1 MRRAPLLIWLA
12 TLAACGG
19 EEFGGAVATAGG
31 AGASGS
37 GGASAGGQG
46 AGGQGA
52 DGGGGAGASAGGVAG
67 GCLVPSR
74 AMPPAAENEEVIAVT
89 DEDQAQYPNL
99 VGSHVYWTTPT
110 SVWRVPKAG
119 GCLERVATGGS
130 ALRGLAVQDGF
141 AYFVD
146 SAAGKVRRAAV
157 GGGEESVVAS
167 GQPGVQT
174 IALDAAHAYWAG
186 PGILARTALDGSGAV
201 ETLASSDVEQAFAV
215 AVDTS
220 HAYWATRSGSVHR
233 VPKTGGASTL
243 VDSSA
248 GLVGTEPVYL
258 TLFENRFYWS
268 FRTQS
273 SGGVR
278 TKTKL
283 GSQSSLSA
291 ISDPHAQGIAVDGQ
305 NAYWARA
312 EASGGIRK
320 GPAGLGS
327 VSEHVAGQSRP
338 AGVAVDATHV
348 YWTNSGD
355 ASIRRSMK

>member
-1 MRRAPLLIWLA
+1 M
-12 TLAACGG
+12 
-19 EEFGGAVATAGG
+19 
-31 AGASGS
+31 
-37 GGASAGGQG
+37 
-46 AGGQGA
+46 
-52 DGGGGAGASAGGVAG
+52 
-67 GCLVPSR
+67 
-74 AMPPAAENEEVIAVT
+74 IAVT
-89 DEDQAQYPNL
+89 DEAQAQYPLL
-99 VGSHVYWTTPT
+99 VGIHVYWTTPT

-157 GGGEESVVAS
+157 EGGDESVVAS
-167 GQPGVQT
+167 DQLGVQT
-174 IALDAAHAYWAG
+174 IALDPAHAYWAG
-186 PGILARTALDGSGAV
+186 PGILARTALDGSGVV

-243 VDSSA
+243 VDSSV
-248 GLVGTEPVYL
+248 GLAGTEPVYL

-273 SGGVR
+273 FGGVR
-278 TKTKL
+278 TKTKI

-320 GPAGLGS
+320 GPVGLGS